1 MSVKSNVKNAES
13 AIRKALIN
21 ALAEGE
27 DQHLTELFEMLMAL
41 RDLKTQVNDT
51 IRFTD
56 NTEQYYNR
64 ASEFNLDLDL
74 SEVDTNVIQFP
85 TRHGSDLDSLDN
97 ILQFPNISVT
107 DFNEDIIS
115 FTPDPE
121 FESRMNPEE
130 E

>member
-41 RDLKTQVNDT
+41 RDLKKQVNDT

-85 TRHGSDLDSLDN
+85 TRHGSDLDSLDDFEIN
-97 ILQFPNISVT
+97 T
-107 DFNEDIIS
+107 DWQPDDNE
-115 FTPDPE
+115 
-121 FESRMNPEE
+121 
-130 E
+130 

>member
-41 RDLKTQVNDT
+41 RDLKKQVNDT

-64 ASEFNLDLDL
+64 ASEFDINIDTSDLN
-74 SEVDTNVIQFP
+74 SNVIQFP
-85 TRHGSDLDSLDN
+85 TRHGSDLDSLDDFEIN
-97 ILQFPNISVT
+97 T
-107 DFNEDIIS
+107 DWQPDDNE
-115 FTPDPE
+115 
-121 FESRMNPEE
+121 
-130 E
+130 

>member
-41 RDLKTQVNDT
+41 RDLKKQVNDT

-64 ASEFNLDLDL
+64 ASEFNINIDTSDLD
-74 SEVDTNVIQFP
+74 SNVIQFP
-85 TRHGSDLDSLDN
+85 TRHGSDLDSLDDFEIN
-97 ILQFPNISVT
+97 T
-107 DFNEDIIS
+107 DWQPDDNE
-115 FTPDPE
+115 
-121 FESRMNPEE
+121 
-130 E
+130 

>member
-41 RDLKTQVNDT
+41 RDLKKQVNDT

-74 SEVDTNVIQFP
+74 NEVDTNVIQFP

-97 ILQFPNISVT
+97 FEINT
-107 DFNEDIIS
+107 DD
-115 FTPDPE
+115 
-121 FESRMNPEE
+121 EE
-130 E
+130 G

>member
-85 TRHGSDLDSLDN
+85 TRHGSDLDSLDDFEIN
-97 ILQFPNISVT
+97 T
-107 DFNEDIIS
+107 DGD
-115 FTPDPE
+115 
-121 FESRMNPEE
+121 EE
-130 E
+130 G

>member
-1 MSVKSNVKNAES
+1 MSVKSNVERAEE

-27 DQHLTELFEMLMAL
+27 DQHLTELFEMLQAL
-41 RDLKTQVNDT
+41 MDLKANINNT

-85 TRHGSDLDSLDN
+85 TRHGSDLDSLDDFEIN
-97 ILQFPNISVT
+97 T
-107 DFNEDIIS
+107 DD
-115 FTPDPE
+115 
-121 FESRMNPEE
+121 EE
-130 E
+130 G

>member
-1 MSVKSNVKNAES
+1 MSVRSNVERAES
-13 AIRKALIN
+13 AMRKALIN

-27 DQHLTELFEMLMAL
+27 DQHLCELFEMLMAL
-41 RDLKTQVNDT
+41 RDLKSQVNNT

-56 NTEQYYNR
+56 NTQEYYNR

-97 ILQFPNISVT
+97 FEINT
-107 DFNEDIIS
+107 DD
-115 FTPDPE
+115 
-121 FESRMNPEE
+121 EE
-130 E
+130 G

>member
-56 NTEQYYNR
+56 NTEHYYNR

-74 SEVDTNVIQFP
+74 SEVDTNVIHFP
-85 TRHGSDLDSLDN
+85 TRHGSDLDSLDDFE
-97 ILQFPNISVT
+97 IHT
-107 DFNEDIIS
+107 DD
-115 FTPDPE
+115 
-121 FESRMNPEE
+121 EE
-130 E
+130 G